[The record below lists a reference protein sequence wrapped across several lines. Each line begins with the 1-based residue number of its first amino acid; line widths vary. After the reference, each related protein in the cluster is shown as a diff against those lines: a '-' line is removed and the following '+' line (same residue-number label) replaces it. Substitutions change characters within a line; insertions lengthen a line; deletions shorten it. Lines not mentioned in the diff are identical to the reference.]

1 MSNAQKCHAPVPL
14 TAAHH
19 VADFECGEITLE
31 HWLKT
36 KALRN
41 EGRGASRTYVFC
53 DDNLVVAFYC
63 LATGSVSSE
72 LAPGSIRRNMPD
84 PIPVMVLGRLAVDLA
99 WQRHGFGK
107 ALLRD
112 AILRTLQVSEIVGV
126 KALLVHALS
135 DPAVRFYEAKGFR
148 PSPTHPRTLFLP
160 LSEVVTDV
168 THTSAKSR
176 VG

>member
-1 MSNAQKCHAPVPL
+1 MV
-14 TAAHH
+14 
-19 VADFECGEITLE
+19 DFDCGEITLE

-41 EGRGASRTYVFC
+41 ESRGAYRTYVVC
-53 DDNLVVAFYC
+53 DANIAVAFYC
-63 LATGSVSSE
+63 LAMGSISSE

-99 WQRHGFGK
+99 WQRHGLGR

-135 DPAVRFYEAKGFR
+135 DSAVHFYEAQGFH
-148 PSPTHPRTLFLP
+148 PSPTHSRTLFLP
-160 LSEVVTDV
+160 LSEIVTQG
-168 THTSAKSR
+168 KEP
-176 VG
+176 